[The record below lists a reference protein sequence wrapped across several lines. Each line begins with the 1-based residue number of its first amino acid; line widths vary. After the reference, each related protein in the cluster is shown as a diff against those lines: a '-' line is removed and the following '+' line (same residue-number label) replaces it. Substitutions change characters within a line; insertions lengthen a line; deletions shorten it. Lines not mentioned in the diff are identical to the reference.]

1 MAWMLTKPIR
11 RHAAQNL
18 LPAMLAT
25 LKERRLDLVVTSRHV
40 GRQQRRRLLRDI
52 EGIEIA
58 KGYLEVAYYALRY
71 GVSLYPD
78 RARRKE
84 QSRGHFDGPCVG
96 TADTVCV
103 RCCADKLGAIFVR
116 PKEIHLGSGPMRKV
130 GFINLRFRSCRIL
143 WAAAFL
149 LMFPALSELGLRMA
163 FGLGSPPLLQKDS
176 SIGYLFVA
184 NQELR
189 RFGHH
194 VQINQYHQRSG
205 PITALP
211 AAGVD
216 RILVIGDSVT
226 FGGVVVNQGETFP
239 ALLEQDLRKD
249 HMPAEVLNASA
260 GGWAIGNERAYA
272 ERFGAFGSGVAVL
285 EIGSHDLLQETSTGE
300 RVGVDSNYP
309 EHNPA
314 TALGELLNRYLIP
327 RLLNQEA
334 PFYCECRGQ

>member
-1 MAWMLTKPIR
+1 M
-11 RHAAQNL
+11 
-18 LPAMLAT
+18 
-25 LKERRLDLVVTSRHV
+25 
-40 GRQQRRRLLRDI
+40 
-52 EGIEIA
+52 
-58 KGYLEVAYYALRY
+58 
-71 GVSLYPD
+71 SL
-78 RARRKE
+78 
-84 QSRGHFDGPCVG
+84 
-96 TADTVCV
+96 
-103 RCCADKLGAIFVR
+103 
-116 PKEIHLGSGPMRKV
+116 
-130 GFINLRFRSCRIL
+130 
-143 WAAAFL
+143 
-149 LMFPALSELGLRMA
+149 ALSELGLRMA

-300 RVGVDSNYP
+300 LVGMDSNYP

-327 RLLNQEA
+327 RLLNREA
-334 PFYCECRGQ
+334 SSPAIIADNDSQFAENMGEFSKEVALLRQAGASVIVLHAPNRAEVVADSGPFESDYDRYRRSFKEFAAQLHVVVVDLPAEWRGLPEASEYFRDSVHLTVSGNRAVAARLAPEIKSLFYNRTTSMVPPR

>member
-1 MAWMLTKPIR
+1 MFLT
-11 RHAAQNL
+11 
-18 LPAMLAT
+18 
-25 LKERRLDLVVTSRHV
+25 
-40 GRQQRRRLLRDI
+40 
-52 EGIEIA
+52 
-58 KGYLEVAYYALRY
+58 
-71 GVSLYPD
+71 
-78 RARRKE
+78 
-84 QSRGHFDGPCVG
+84 
-96 TADTVCV
+96 
-103 RCCADKLGAIFVR
+103 
-116 PKEIHLGSGPMRKV
+116 
-130 GFINLRFRSCRIL
+130 
-143 WAAAFL
+143 
-149 LMFPALSELGLRMA
+149 LSEFGLRVA

-184 NQELR
+184 NQDLR

-194 VQINQYHQRSG
+194 VRINQYHQRSG

-226 FGGVVVNQGETFP
+226 FGGVQVNQNETFP

-249 HMPAEVLNASA
+249 HLPAEVLNASA

-272 ERFGAFGSGVAVL
+272 ERFGAFGSRVAIL

-300 RVGVDSNYP
+300 LVGADPNYP

-314 TALGELLNRYLIP
+314 TAVGELLNRYLIP

-334 PFYCECRGQ
+334 PSTAEAPSAASVTENDSQFAKNMGEFSKEVALLRQTGASVMVLHAPNRAEVVADGGPFESDYDRYRRSFKEFAAQLHVVVVDLPAEWRGLAEVSKYFRDSVHLTISGNRAVAARLATEIKSLFDN